1 MPNAWCDRPPGL
13 PSIVDAAGNSQ
24 RRRNVDILKRI
35 ASGVLCLFI
44 AGAALAM
51 TADAWHQLATSG
63 ELPIHARHGSGTV
76 PPFTLAFFFAVMFYA
91 LAPVIA
97 AGCIIALI
105 DQQIGIPFAERHR
118 QSIRRAL
125 AMLFGVGFLVPI
137 LIAVMGA
144 P

>member
-1 MPNAWCDRPPGL
+1 LIGSGAGP
-13 PSIVDAAGNSQ
+13 AGNGQ
-24 RRRNVDILKRI
+24 RRSDVDILKRI
-35 ASGVLCLFI
+35 ANGVLCLFI

-76 PPFTLAFFFAVMFYA
+76 APFTLAFFAGLIFYA
-91 LAPVIA
+91 LLPVIA

-118 QSIRRAL
+118 RSIRRSL
-125 AMLFGVGFLVPI
+125 AMLFGVSVLTPI
-137 LIAVMGA
+137 LIALMSTPA
-144 P
+144 PG